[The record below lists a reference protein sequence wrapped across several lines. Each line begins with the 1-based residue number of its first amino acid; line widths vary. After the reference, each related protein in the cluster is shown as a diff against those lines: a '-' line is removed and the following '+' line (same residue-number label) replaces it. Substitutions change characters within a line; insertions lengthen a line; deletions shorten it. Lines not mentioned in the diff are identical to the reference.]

1 MTTPQMTPPT
11 SKTARL
17 IHGASVA
24 GVLLF
29 AIVSHFVL
37 RPINADSG
45 GLAPANRVLLGLS
58 LAACVLSLLLRGRVP
73 KRSSDESA
81 DLFWSVAG
89 PLAMPVWAAL
99 EAAGLLAVLV
109 YTRTRSIAAVAVAA
123 VALLLFIVLNP
134 GYFEGR

>member
-1 MTTPQMTPPT
+1 LVT
-11 SKTARL
+11 
-17 IHGASVA
+17 

-29 AIVSHFVL
+29 AIAGHFVL
-37 RPINADSG
+37 RPISADPG

-58 LAACVLSLLLRGRVP
+58 LGASVLSLLLRGRVP

-89 PLAMPVWAAL
+89 PYAMRVWAAL
-99 EAAGLLAVLV
+99 EAASLLAVLV
-109 YTRTRSIAAVAVAA
+109 YTRTRSIAAVVVAA